1 MQGLKLVVFA
11 ILMSFCTSAFV
22 SAFIIILTIGFN
34 DFFIPWLERFLIAW
48 PVVFICI
55 IFFAP
60 RISKFVSKYF
70 DDNQTSF

>member
-1 MQGLKLVVFA
+1 MKGIKLIIFA

-22 SAFIIILTIGFN
+22 SAFIIILTIGFDN
-34 DFFIPWLERFLIAW
+34 FLIPWLERFIIAW

-60 RISKFVSKYF
+60 RINKLVSKYF
-70 DDNQTSF
+70 KDNQSSF